1 MKDKDTQQHCPDGSD
16 ACPDGIGNANG
27 NSLRGFCQKHGTQH
41 IQRGKARNPQ
51 PILRADSEFG
61 FPEAESEACFTEAC
75 NDKDDPVHECKG
87 TKNPQP
93 KASPELQKL
102 KEESLIGFEN

>member
-1 MKDKDTQQHCPDGSD
+1 MKDEDAQQHCSNSSD
-16 ACPDGIGNANG
+16 ACPNWVCNADG
-27 NSLRGFCQKHGTQH
+27 NSLRDFRQEHSTQH

-61 FPEAESEACFTEAC
+61 FPEAESEACFTKAC

-93 KASPELQKL
+93 KALPELRMVL
-102 KEESLIGFEN
+102 